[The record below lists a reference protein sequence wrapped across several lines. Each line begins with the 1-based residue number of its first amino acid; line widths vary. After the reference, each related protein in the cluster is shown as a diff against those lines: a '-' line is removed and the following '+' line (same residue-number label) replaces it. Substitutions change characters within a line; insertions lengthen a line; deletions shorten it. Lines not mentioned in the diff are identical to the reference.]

1 MPRHAGDPAGRPA
14 LLTNPLHPFIHCKP
28 QPPKVPGEGANNA
41 PVQANMAGCS
51 MIRFVAIAAIGALSA
66 VGAAR
71 AVVSLDPERYA
82 APLRAEQVAQN
93 GPAAVEARPASI
105 RKSADGHYWAEANV
119 DGKAVRF
126 LVDTG
131 ATAVSLTLDDARRLG
146 VDTAHLTYGYDV
158 ITADGKARAAMVKL
172 ASISIAGARVD
183 NVDALVI
190 EKGLSSSLLGMSY
203 LGRLRAFEA
212 TQSAL
217 ILKP

>member
-1 MPRHAGDPAGRPA
+1 
-14 LLTNPLHPFIHCKP
+14 
-28 QPPKVPGEGANNA
+28 
-41 PVQANMAGCS
+41 MAGCV

-71 AVVSLDPERYA
+71 AVVSLDPDRLAPPPRAQMA
-82 APLRAEQVAQN
+82 ALPA
-93 GPAAVEARPASI
+93 PAAASDASI
-105 RKSADGHYWAEANV
+105 RKSADGHYWAEAMV

-146 VDTAHLTYGYDV
+146 IDTAHLTYGYDV
-158 ITADGKARAAMVKL
+158 ITADGKARAAAVKL
-172 ASISIAGARVD
+172 ASVSIAGARVD
-183 NVDALVI
+183 NVDAFVI
-190 EKGLSSSLLGMSY
+190 EKGLTASLLGMSY